1 MQCLYFDCFAGI
13 SGDMTLAAL
22 IDIGV
27 PQRHITEELRKL
39 KVSGYTL
46 QVSRAMKMGISGK
59 KVTVRVST
67 RGHHHHRSYGDI
79 EALIKKSSLT
89 NSVKERSLDIF
100 LRIAKAEA
108 KVHRKS
114 VEDIHFHEVGAIDS
128 LVDIVGSVIG
138 IDYLGAEAFAAA
150 SLPLG
155 HGFVK
160 CAHGTL
166 PLPAPATLL
175 LLKGVPVHDAG
186 IQGELVTPTGA
197 AIITSYVR
205 HFDGMPA
212 MTVFATG
219 YGAGTMDLQDRPNML
234 RLLLGETGGAVT
246 TDYVWVLETNIDDMN
261 PEYTGYVMERLF
273 AAGALDVMLTPVYMK
288 KNRPG
293 VLLSVICA
301 DQSRG
306 RLTRVLFQETT
317 TAGIRSCRTQR
328 TVLQRRQGSVPTRFG
343 MMKVKIFSGDAGE
356 YAVPEFEACRRAAQK
371 HNVPLK
377 TVYEEIIARS
387 KASGV
392 KSKA

>member
-1 MQCLYFDCFAGI
+1 MKCLYFDCFAGI

-22 IDIGV
+22 MDIGV
-27 PQRHITEELRKL
+27 PQRYITAELRKL
-39 KVSGYTL
+39 KLSGYTL
-46 QVSRAMKMGISGK
+46 QVSRGMKMGISGK
-59 KVTVRVST
+59 KVTVRVSPH
-67 RGHHHHRSYGDI
+67 GHHHHRSYSDI
-79 EALIKKSSLT
+79 ETLIRKSSLKKP
-89 NSVKERSLDIF
+89 VKERSLDIF

-114 VEDIHFHEVGAIDS
+114 IEDIHFHEVGAVDS

-138 IDYLGAEAFAAA
+138 IDYLGAEAFFAPP
-150 SLPLG
+150 LPLG

-175 LLKGVPVHDAG
+175 LLKGIPVHDAG
-186 IQGELVTPTGA
+186 VQAELVTPTGA
-197 AIITSYVR
+197 GIITSYVR
-205 HFDGMPA
+205 HFDGMPD
-212 MTVFATG
+212 MTVSATG

-234 RLLLGETGGAVT
+234 RLLLGKARDAVT

-301 DQSRG
+301 DQTREK
-306 RLTRVLFQETT
+306 LTRLLFQETT
-317 TAGIRSCRTQR
+317 TAGIRSSRTQR
-328 TVLQRRQGSVPTRFG
+328 TVLQRHQGSVPTRFG
-343 MMKVKIFSGDAGE
+343 MMKVKIFNGETGE
-356 YAVPEFEACRRAAQK
+356 YAVPEFEECRRAAQK
-371 HNVPLK
+371 HGVPLK
-377 TVYEEIIARS
+377 TVYEEIIAGS
-387 KASGV
+387 KKV
-392 KSKA
+392 NRKS